1 MTPKS
6 RKAKALERLH
16 SRILECTR
24 CPLHL
29 TRTQA
34 VPGTGSADAE
44 IVFVGE
50 APGRQEDVQGTPFVG
65 GAGKVFD
72 GLLASIGL
80 SRTDVYITNTVKSRP
95 FVGPPP
101 GRNRTPAREEIA
113 ACAPWLAEEIQIIQ
127 PKLVVTLGQIAL
139 DQFLP
144 HRKISEIHGKPQSTG
159 GITILPL
166 YHPAMS
172 RYGSEWIAILRAD
185 FRKISKVMIPES
197 RT

>member
-1 MTPKS
+1 MVVD
-6 RKAKALERLH
+6 KAKTLERLH

-50 APGRQEDVQGTPFVG
+50 APGRQEDMQGTPFVG
-65 GAGKVFD
+65 GAGRVFD

-80 SRTDVYITNTVKSRP
+80 SRADVYITNTVKSRP

-101 GRNRTPAREEIA
+101 GRNRSPTPAEIT
-113 ACAPWLAEEIQIIQ
+113 ACAPWLTEEMQLIR
-127 PKLVVTLGQIAL
+127 PKLLITLGQIAL
-139 DQFLP
+139 NQFLP
-144 HRKISEIHGKPQSTG
+144 RRKLSEVHGNPQRTDG
-159 GITILPL
+159 VTILPL
-166 YHPAMS
+166 YHPAMA
-172 RYGSEWIAILRAD
+172 RYGPEWTAILRAD
-185 FRKISKVMIPES
+185 FLKISKVMTSQS